1 MVIKRLLVKPQ
12 PKSITGLP
20 KTKHVEILL
29 IFLLT
34 NETNLKN
41 YKISKSH
48 LS

>member
-29 IFLLT
+29 IFLT
-34 NETNLKN
+34 NETNLKI
-41 YKISKSH
+41 YKISKSN